1 MKIESLLTISPLDGR
16 YSKSVEDL
24 RNVVSEYGLI
34 KYRVMVEIKWFIHLS
49 KISKIKDLPY
59 LKIKDT
65 DYLYDLI
72 NNFDVS
78 EAKKIKEIE
87 SKTNHEVKAVEYY
100 LKEKFKKNKNLNNYS
115 EFIHFACNSEDINN
129 LPYALMIR

>member
-34 KYRVMVEIKWFIHLS
+34 KYRVIVEIKWFIHLS
-49 KISKIKDLPY
+49 KISKIKDLPN

-65 DYLYDLI
+65 NYLHDLI
-72 NNFDVS
+72 NNFDVL
-78 EAKKIKEIE
+78 EAKKIKKIE
-87 SKTNHEVKAVEYY
+87 SKTNHDVKAVEYY
-100 LKEKFKKNKNLNNYS
+100 LK
-115 EFIHFACNSEDINN
+115 
-129 LPYALMIR
+129 

>member
-34 KYRVMVEIKWFIHLS
+34 KYRVIVEIKWFIHLS
-49 KISKIKDLPY
+49 KISKIKDLPN

-65 DYLYDLI
+65 NYLHDLI
-72 NNFDVS
+72 NNFDVL
-78 EAKKIKEIE
+78 EAKKIKNTYLLEEIDDSDE
-87 SKTNHEVKAVEYY
+87 EDMSS
-100 LKEKFKKNKNLNNYS
+100 FS
-115 EFIHFACNSEDINN
+115 EN
-129 LPYALMIR
+129 